1 MDMAA
6 SYRTCHQR
14 LLEYRDHM
22 GMVLCSDFSVC
33 IFLFIFSYL
42 IMCYFCLSVLCQG
55 FVTWLGSSW
64 PFFQFGVLGFFFF
77 FLHFSVC
84 ISLSLIFHISIYLPT
99 CLSLCISNMST
110 PSYLKPVV
118 ARRVTGSQRAS
129 GCGEVACC
137 HTIYLATPF
146 AGSGAAPQ

>member
-55 FVTWLGSSW
+55 FVTWLGRSW
-64 PFFQFGVLGFFFF
+64 PFFQFGVLGVFFFF
-77 FLHFSVC
+77 CIFLCVFLSLSHLSYLYLPPYL
-84 ISLSLIFHISIYLPT
+84 SLSLYL
-99 CLSLCISNMST
+99 
-110 PSYLKPVV
+110 
-118 ARRVTGSQRAS
+118 
-129 GCGEVACC
+129 
-137 HTIYLATPF
+137 
-146 AGSGAAPQ
+146 